1 VIPPARRK
9 LRKAAKED
17 PKTDPHI
24 VPLSTQAVDILREL
38 QPLTGHREYVF
49 PGVRSPKRPMSE
61 NTVNGALRNLGYTGD
76 DIVGH
81 GFRHMASTILNE
93 MDFNPDAIE
102 CQLAHKG
109 KGVRAVYNLA
119 KYFPMRMQM
128 MQEWAN
134 YLDRLRAGAIVIPFK
149 ARAA

>member
-1 VIPPARRK
+1 
-9 LRKAAKED
+9 
-17 PKTDPHI
+17 
-24 VPLSTQAVDILREL
+24 
-38 QPLTGHREYVF
+38 
-49 PGVRSPKRPMSE
+49 MSN

-119 KYFPMRMQM
+119 KYFPMRLKM
-128 MQEWAN
+128 MQEWAD